1 MTNEYCVSIQSCLL
15 RCKKGACRTQITGWK
30 TKSVQNHD
38 RSAFWARYPT
48 KATNQK
54 VQSAADLGMDGG
66 SMFYLPRFPTHWHRN
81 CRVPLYNEPHFFC
94 CCAQCASS
102 IFSSYWPNARKLAI
116 PSWMVEL
123 VCLLLH
129 YVILWQQSYANAVE
143 CFGQNGLHG
152 KWMNLPKQFKLQNHS
167 YTVFLLQMHASE
179 KGIWVKCNLMAL
191 EDVKA
196 VARDKHTTIQV
207 TCMCY

>member
-1 MTNEYCVSIQSCLL
+1 MNNVYPFKVVSWDVKRAS
-15 RCKKGACRTQITGWK
+15 RRPVTGWK

-94 CCAQCASS
+94 CCAQYASS

-129 YVILWQQSYANAVE
+129 YVILWQQLCQCGWV
-143 CFGQNGLHG
+143 FWL
-152 KWMNLPKQFKLQNHS
+152 KWSPWQMNEPP
-167 YTVFLLQMHASE
+167 
-179 KGIWVKCNLMAL
+179 
-191 EDVKA
+191 
-196 VARDKHTTIQV
+196 
-207 TCMCY
+207 